1 MKVECLIRDSRVQLL
16 FDEKMVVVKGSYDSN
31 SILINYGDL
40 VHNEFLNLDEVN
52 AVMDAVKTYNKTNDV
67 HICIVDY

>member
-1 MKVECLIRDSRVQLL
+1 MKVECLIRDSRVQSL
-16 FDEKMVVVKGSYDSN
+16 FDEKMVVVKGSYDGN

>member
-1 MKVECLIRDSRVQLL
+1 MQLL

>member
-1 MKVECLIRDSRVQLL
+1 MQFL
-16 FDEKMVVVKGSYDSN
+16 FDEKMVVVKGCYEGN

-40 VHNEFLNLDEVN
+40 VHNEYLNLDELN

-67 HICIVDY
+67 QICIVDY